1 MGVLKPVWGIGGELA
16 SLRTI
21 DPGRTMEVS
30 FGEKDFCLIFS
41 SSSVIDHVTGIPPRN
56 GRETAWPVLT

>member
-21 DPGRTMEVS
+21 EPGRTM
-30 FGEKDFCLIFS
+30 K
-41 SSSVIDHVTGIPPRN
+41 VTLAKGLLPDILVFE
-56 GRETAWPVLT
+56 REGTRF